1 MTCSVAKFANV
12 ELGCQWQDTS
22 CVATVELSC
31 HVANVA
37 MSPMLPSCQCCQCCH
52 LASVASCGR
61 KRFVQ
66 RAVVSFSS
74 LEWMTDPGIQRT
86 HPTKKEVGLKK
97 KKIVDIYSICHR
109 KIIKEKKCTFFSKSL
124 HFKYILYNVK
134 TNLRKNLALE

>member
-37 MSPMLPSCQCCQCCH
+37 MSPMLPSCQCCH
-52 LASVASCGR
+52 VASVASCGR

-109 KIIKEKKCTFFSKSL
+109 KIMKGKNEHFFQKVYTLSIS
-124 HFKYILYNVK
+124 YIM
-134 TNLRKNLALE
+134 